1 MGTGQNYGLSQPI
14 ETGLKLLETHE
25 EIIISGLGSA
35 IWKAISCAEIIKRR
49 IYGLHQYIRVFT
61 LERRGYN
68 KDDIREVPTTK
79 IHLTKTKTNV
89 QDGHYQSPLSQEDYD
104 KYNQDRPYPPP
115 KNESEDKERG
125 RGGYRGRGRGGYD
138 DRGGRGGYNDRGGYR
153 GRGGYNDRG
162 GYRGRGGYNERRGGG
177 RGRGG
182 YNDRGGYRGRDI
194 ENKE

>member
-61 LERRGYN
+61 LERRGGYN
-68 KDDIREVPTTK
+68 
-79 IHLTKTKTNV
+79 
-89 QDGHYQSPLSQEDYD
+89 
-104 KYNQDRPYPPP
+104 
-115 KNESEDKERG
+115 
-125 RGGYRGRGRGGYD
+125 

-162 GYRGRGGYNERRGGG
+162 GF
-177 RGRGG
+177 
-182 YNDRGGYRGRDI
+182 RGRDI